1 VRRDTILFVG
11 FVVLFAAIN
20 AYLLNAGK
28 LGGDAWAKLGVIV
41 AAGLTL
47 AMYSFLYRDNPTFK
61 FAEHLYVGVV
71 GAYALAQVWYLN
83 LLADVYNPLFRP
95 EPGVGTAWGLL
106 IPTALG
112 LLMLTRFVPQLSPYS
127 RIPFA
132 FYVGVGAGLD
142 IPRKIASFVLQQVEP
157 TLKPVWTASAGFTMA
172 SLDTFLI
179 LAGVVSVL
187 VYFSFSIEHKGAV
200 GGVSRVGIWFLMIS
214 FGASFG
220 YTIMARLSL
229 LIGRMTFLLRDW
241 LHVQIQ

>member
-1 VRRDTILFVG
+1 MRRDTILFVS
-11 FVVLFAAIN
+11 FVVLFAGVN
-20 AYLLNAGK
+20 AYLLSADK
-28 LGGDAWAKLGVIV
+28 IKGDWTGFGIIV

-47 AMYSFLYRDNPTFK
+47 AMYSFLYRDNPMFK

-71 GAYALAQVWYLN
+71 AAYQLAQYWYNNILT
-83 LLADVYNPLFRP
+83 DVYNPLFRP
-95 EPGVGTAWGLL
+95 EPGRGVAWEVVV
-106 IPTALG
+106 PTFLG
-112 LLMLTRFVPQLSPYS
+112 LMMLTRFIPQISWLS
-127 RIPFA
+127 RISFA
-132 FYVGVGAGLD
+132 FVVGVGAGLD
-142 IPRKIASFVLQQVEP
+142 IPRRIASFVLQQIEP
-157 TLKPVWTASAGFTMA
+157 TLKPVWTASAGFTLA

-187 VYFSFSIEHKGAV
+187 VYFSFSVEHKGAV
-200 GGVSRVGIWFLMIS
+200 GAVSRVGIWFLMIS

>member
-1 VRRDTILFVG
+1 MRRDTILFVG
-11 FVVLFAAIN
+11 FVALFAAVN
-20 AYLLNAGK
+20 AYLLSVGKVRGDWAGF
-28 LGGDAWAKLGVIV
+28 GVIV

-61 FAEHLYVGVV
+61 LAEHLYVGVV
-71 GAYALAQVWYLN
+71 AAYQLAQYWYNN
-83 LLADVYNPLFRP
+83 LLSDVYNPLFRP
-95 EPGVGTAWGLL
+95 EPGKGAAWGVL

-112 LLMLTRFVPQLSPYS
+112 LMMLTRFVPKISPVS
-127 RIPFA
+127 RISFA
-132 FYVGVGAGLD
+132 FFVGVGAGLS
-142 IPRKIASFVLQQVEP
+142 IPRTISSFLLQQIEP
-157 TLKPVWTASAGFTMA
+157 TFKPIWTASAGFTMA

-179 LAGVVSVL
+179 LLGVVSVL
-187 VYFSFSIEHKGAV
+187 VYFSFSIEHRGAV

>member
-1 VRRDTILFVG
+1 MRRDTVLFVA
-11 FVVLFAAIN
+11 FVALFAAVN
-20 AYLLNAGK
+20 VYLMSAGK
-28 LGGDAWAKLGVIV
+28 IQGNWAGFGVIL

-61 FAEHLYVGVV
+61 FAEHFYVGVV
-71 GAYALAQVWYLN
+71 AAYQLAQIWYLN

-95 EPGVGTAWGLL
+95 EPGKGTAWGVL

-112 LLMLTRFVPQLSPYS
+112 LLMLTRFVPRIALVS
-127 RIPFA
+127 RISFA
-132 FYVGVGAGLD
+132 FVVGVGAGLS
-142 IPRKIASFVLQQVEP
+142 IPRTISSFVLQQIEP
-157 TLKPVWTASAGFTMA
+157 TLKPLWTTSVFTMA

-179 LAGVVSVL
+179 LVGVVSVL

-200 GGVSRVGIWFLMIS
+200 GAVSRVGIWFLMIS

>member
-1 VRRDTILFVG
+1 MRRDTILFVS
-11 FVVLFAAIN
+11 FVALFAVVN
-20 AYLLNAGK
+20 AYLLSAGK
-28 LGGDAWAKLGVIV
+28 IQGDWTGFGVIV

-71 GAYALAQVWYLN
+71 AAYALAQVWYLN
-83 LLADVYNPLFRP
+83 LLTDVYNPLFRP
-95 EPGVGTAWGLL
+95 EPGRGAAWGVV
-106 IPTALG
+106 IPTLLG
-112 LLMLTRFVPQLSPYS
+112 LLMLTRFVPQVSWSS
-127 RIPFA
+127 RISFA
-132 FYVGVGAGLD
+132 FVVGVGAGLS
-142 IPRKIASFVLQQVEP
+142 IPRTIASFVLQQIEP
-157 TLKPVWTASAGFTMA
+157 TLKPLWTASAELGMVR
-172 SLDTFLI
+172 DTLLI

-187 VYFSFSIEHKGAV
+187 VYFSFSVEHKGAV
-200 GGVSRVGIWFLMIS
+200 GAVSRVGIWFLMIS